1 MAAAKKNPSLICAL
15 AAMLVF
21 IAGVL
26 LIQANALS
34 IKNSGRSASLDFYT
48 TLNPFEGGQD
58 LLDDFL
64 FIDIDEASLSALGQ
78 WPWPRVIFARAMEK
92 ILAAEPMVCL
102 LYTSPSPRDL
112 STSRMPSSA

>member
-26 LIQANALS
+26 LIQANALG

-48 TLNPFEGGQD
+48 TLNPFEG
-58 LLDDFL
+58 
-64 FIDIDEASLSALGQ
+64 
-78 WPWPRVIFARAMEK
+78 
-92 ILAAEPMVCL
+92 
-102 LYTSPSPRDL
+102 
-112 STSRMPSSA
+112 

>member
-26 LIQANALS
+26 LIQANALG

-64 FIDIDEASLSALGQ
+64 SVS
-78 WPWPRVIFARAMEK
+78 
-92 ILAAEPMVCL
+92 
-102 LYTSPSPRDL
+102 YTHLTLPTIYSV
-112 STSRMPSSA
+112 